1 MRIKISHYWLFLLL
15 FFVSQAAWAHGF
27 GIKPATDDL
36 FGQMLEQI
44 VGNKVIPAVA
54 EITKAQVDSWT
65 GSIVSIL
72 SWINA
77 VVLFIGGVLASYTIF
92 GSIIKTAR
100 SGEVMGNWNEHTI
113 PVRTLMGAAVLLPV
127 PGFAGLSAIQI
138 IVIWLFGF
146 VGIGIA
152 DTGWNVI
159 VPHIETNALG
169 TLVVPRQN
177 IRNLAGSVL
186 TAQVCER
193 SVNATTSH
201 LHIGDLI
208 SRSGPTPE
216 VLADAGKS
224 LVDNPAEVLPGVASI
239 ATGYYVPSYDSYVW
253 GTTGASIISQFM
265 PLMPAAGLT
274 DVCGRLTW
282 ESNLKYAAPLD
293 GAAESTGSQLRG
305 AIYKATTKAL
315 PTLLSSLSGIATTI
329 SQDQTPSSAA
339 WNNAINAYDKALTT
353 AAKARAQQVFAAGI
367 KRYAASA
374 QKYGF
379 ATAGEWFWKINQW
392 NQAAEEALNQSTSGN
407 FVSPSWAQFAGKM
420 FSSHYDA
427 EMKRVHDFVD
437 SAHSTGLNANGQLM
451 PTEGG
456 PGTLGALFSK
466 AGVDTVEGIME
477 APGGENPIE
486 HVQAIGTAME
496 VFAGAVFAAAL
507 LGIGAGAGVDHSAAG
522 LVGGAALGK
531 LGVVV
536 GELAMHIA
544 MWIFGIGYLLSF
556 FIPLIPYLIWTIT
569 LLTTAIL
576 FVEMVAAAPIWAVMH
591 MHPEGHEFFGYGS
604 TGYLLATSIV
614 FRPLLMLVG
623 FMAGTGLTYA
633 FAWILNATL
642 GNAVL
647 SAMTNSG
654 GGFLGP
660 MDFLGSAILYAAFLV
675 IATWKSYE
683 LIYLIPDKVM
693 RWANAQGAQTDD
705 AHLKSALQSHGEGTQ
720 GQNIPGKAID
730 THGVVSGNPITGAKV
745 PGAVNKTVTPQG

>member
-1 MRIKISHYWLFLLL
+1 MRTRTYWAFLLL
-15 FFVSQAAWAHGF
+15 FFVSQAAWAGGL
-27 GIKPATDDL
+27 GIAPASHDL

-44 VGNKVIPAVA
+44 VGNQVIPTVA
-54 EITKAQVDSWT
+54 GITKAQVDVWT

-72 SWINA
+72 AWINST
-77 VVLFIGGVLASYTIF
+77 VLFIGGVLASYTIF

-127 PGFAGLSAIQI
+127 PGFAGLSAIQV
-138 IVIWLFGF
+138 IVIWLFSF

-159 VPHIETNALG
+159 VPNIVNNSLG
-169 TLVVPRQN
+169 ELVVPRQN
-177 IRNLAGSVL
+177 IRELAGSVL
-186 TAQVCER
+186 EAQVCER
-193 SVNATTSH
+193 AVNTATTHYH
-201 LHIGDLI
+201 LGDLI
-208 SRSGPTPE
+208 SRSGPTTE
-216 VLADAGKS
+216 VLADVGKT
-224 LVDNPAEVLPGVASI
+224 LVDNPAELLPGMSSLV
-239 ATGYYVPSYDSYVW
+239 TGYYVPAYDSYVW
-253 GTTGASIISQFM
+253 GTTDASELSQFS
-265 PLMPAAGLT
+265 PIIPAAGLT
-274 DVCGRLTW
+274 DVCGRLSW
-282 ESNLKYAAPLD
+282 ESSLKYVPPVG
-293 GAAESTGSQLRG
+293 GASESTGSQLRG
-305 AIYKATTKAL
+305 AIYKADTQAL
-315 PTLLSSLSGIATTI
+315 PTLLSSTGGIATI
-329 SQDQTPSSAA
+329 IGNDQTPSSAD
-339 WNNAINAYDKALTT
+339 WNSAIDAYDTALTT
-353 AAKARAQQVFAAGI
+353 AASAQAQQVFAAGI

-407 FVSPSWAQFAGKM
+407 FVGPSWGQFAGEL
-420 FSSHYDA
+420 FNSHYRS
-427 EMKRVHDFVD
+427 EMKRVDDFVN
-437 SAHSTGLNANGQLM
+437 SAHSTGLDASGQPN

-456 PGTLGALFSK
+456 SGTLGALFSK
-466 AGVDTVEGIME
+466 AGVDTVEGIVQ
-477 APGGENPIE
+477 APGGQNPIE

-496 VFAGAVFAAAL
+496 VFAGAIFALAL
-507 LGIGAGAGVDHSAAG
+507 VAIGVGAGVDHSALG
-522 LVGGAALGK
+522 WVGGAAGGK
-531 LGVVV
+531 VGVVL
-536 GELAMHIA
+536 GGLAMHLA

-556 FIPLIPYLIWTIT
+556 FVPLIPYLIWTIT

-576 FVEMVAAAPIWAVMH
+576 FVELVSASPIWAVMH

-623 FMAGTGLTYA
+623 FLAGTGLTYA

-654 GGFLGP
+654 GGFMGP
-660 MDFLGSAILYAAFLV
+660 MDFLGMAVLYTSFLI

-693 RWANAQGAQTDD
+693 RWAGAQGAQTDD
-705 AHLKSALQSHGEGTQ
+705 ANLKQSMQGHGDQTQKENLPGSAVGIHG
-720 GQNIPGKAID
+720 IA
-730 THGVVSGNPITGAKV
+730 SGNPVKGGKI
-745 PGAVNKTVTPQG
+745 TPQG